1 MTSLVFAPR
10 HGRAPDSHASTFL
23 SRPAGAR
30 HGLTLL
36 RSWAL
41 SSLLLL
47 IGLVFSTLAFAAS
60 KTLPGPVVSVDALEN
75 LIGKQAVAVLDLRPL
90 FKEDK
95 KTPIFGAGHI
105 PGALPAPYGKFRG
118 TKTNPGQLPDEKE
131 FSAFISGLGLQKNQ
145 PIVIVSEG
153 KTGTDFGAAA
163 RVYWTLKIAGFED
176 LAVLDGG
183 LAAWLA
189 AKKPLATG
197 LPSLVAKPISVSF
210 DRSQIV
216 TVDQVQSLTQ
226 AGASESRLLDARPES
241 FYKGDVR
248 HPAAARW
255 GTLPG
260 ANHFDSEEW
269 FQPKTG
275 LLKPLDSIRSVAQA
289 KRACWPQTIRS
300 PSATRGTGLPQT
312 GLCSQKFLVSRVRG
326 FTPTRWWPGVTQA
339 CPCRTSLVEPPR
351 FSASCLA
358 QVYRSKRS
366 AYLIT

>member
-1 MTSLVFAPR
+1 MNSLLFLP
-10 HGRAPDSHASTFL
+10 HQGRAPYSHASTFL
-23 SRPAGAR
+23 SSPAGAR

-60 KTLPGPVVSVDALEN
+60 KTLPGPVVSVDALES
-75 LIGKQAVAVLDLRPL
+75 LLSKQAVAVLDLRPL

-95 KTPIFGAGHI
+95 KTPIFAAGHI

-131 FSAFISGLGLQKNQ
+131 FSAFLSGLGLQKNQ

-183 LAAWLA
+183 LGAWLA

-197 LPSLVAKPISVSF
+197 MPSLAAKPISVSF
-210 DRSQIV
+210 DRSQVV

-226 AGASESRLLDARPES
+226 AGASDSRLLDARPES

-260 ANHFDSEEW
+260 SNHFDSEEW

-275 LLKPLDSIRSVAQA
+275 LLKPADSIRSVAQA
-289 KRACWPQTIRS
+289 KGLLASDDKVSFCNTGHWAATNWFVLSEILGQSGTRLYPDSMVAWSNAGLPMQNEPGRATALFRQLL
-300 PSATRGTGLPQT
+300 GTGLP
-312 GLCSQKFLVSRVRG
+312 K
-326 FTPTRWWPGVTQA
+326 
-339 CPCRTSLVEPPR
+339 
-351 FSASCLA
+351 
-358 QVYRSKRS
+358 
-366 AYLIT
+366 